1 MPESNLESNKA
12 IARRYYNEIM
22 NGGNH
27 NTIDELMTSDLL
39 FSNPPYPQPEPGLEG
54 FKQLLTNFHNAF
66 RGTYF
71 NIDNLLAED
80 DTVVVQWTAQGKH
93 TGVIKSATG
102 EIAPSGRTFKL
113 SGITWLYIK
122 DGKIR
127 KVHINEDALGML
139 MQLGI
144 IPTGE
149 EVIAT
154 ESPST
159 EAKKAIVHRYFS
171 EIMSQGNLAIINE
184 LMTED
189 FIIRISSLHEPFR
202 GHEGMKQFVS
212 GLRTAFPDITFKVEN
227 LIAEGDKIAC
237 HFTSI
242 STHQAEF
249 AGIPA
254 TGKEVKDQGSD
265 IFSFAN
271 GKIAEI
277 LVNENALGLMQQLG
291 AIPPLG

>member
-1 MPESNLESNKA
+1 MPESNIESNKA

-39 FSNPPYPQPEPGLEG
+39 FSNPPYPKPEPGTEG

-66 RGTYF
+66 PDTYF

-93 TGVIKSATG
+93 TGAMRTATG
-102 EIAPSGRTFKL
+102 EIAPSGKAFKL
-113 SGITWLYIK
+113 SGITWLYIT
-122 DGKIR
+122 DGKIK

-149 EVIAT
+149 ETLTT
-154 ESPST
+154 EPPST
-159 EAKKAIVHRYFS
+159 EANKAIVHRYFS
-171 EIMSQGNLAIINE
+171 EIMSQGNLTVIDE

-249 AGIPA
+249 ARIPA
-254 TGKEVKDQGSD
+254 TGKEVKDQGTD
-265 IFSFAN
+265 IFSFVD

-291 AIPPLG
+291 AIPPLE